1 MNKIVLRL
9 KLENPTHTRWNASSC
24 GRFYFYNFVILWIGW
39 IAKTKTIAKLDCIQ
53 MQILFLNS
61 RRNISMIANE
71 ISTF

>member
-1 MNKIVLRL
+1 MI
-9 KLENPTHTRWNASSC
+9 S
-24 GRFYFYNFVILWIGW
+24 W
-39 IAKTKTIAKLDCIQ
+39 IAKTKTTAKLDCIQ